1 MRTISRL
8 VTSLLVTL
16 LSLPVLAAPSHQ
28 HVRSVASDG
37 WMITWSGHRA
47 SASKAGRTVALYAF
61 SKPERG
67 CGGEFSGRVLSI
79 VGSLVSTEVVESG
92 YCEGAA
98 HPYGGTLWRTVDLA
112 RGGAEVRLDELYPA
126 ATLTPVLLNDSA
138 IRRMRIF
145 ATMDD
150 APPDEL
156 PRDDGRTLP
165 PLSFDELRALEI
177 VTCKGSLSDLG
188 NSAFAFLGV
197 RGDKAL
203 VRVGLPS
210 HWGMCRSMFTQLG
223 LELPLPAGWETA
235 LRSAGKEGRL
245 MDRLGHK

>member
-1 MRTISRL
+1 M
-8 VTSLLVTL
+8 VTL
-16 LSLPVLAAPSHQ
+16 ISLPVLAAPSHQ

-47 SASKAGRTVALYAF
+47 SASKGGRTVALYAF
-61 SKPERG
+61 AKPERG
-67 CGGEFSGRVLSI
+67 CTEEFSGRVLSI
-79 VGSLVSTEVVESG
+79 VGTLVSTEVVVSG
-92 YCEGAA
+92 DCKGAA
-98 HPYGGTLWRTVDLA
+98 HPYGSTAWRTVDLA
-112 RGGAEVRLDELYPA
+112 RGGTEVRLDELYPA
-126 ATLTPVLLNDSA
+126 ATLTPVLLNDSV
-138 IRRMRIF
+138 IRRMRILS
-145 ATMDD
+145 TMEDGP
-150 APPDEL
+150 ADEL

-165 PLSFDELRALEI
+165 PLSLDELRALEV
-177 VTCKGSLSDLG
+177 VTCKGSPAELG

-210 HWGMCRSMFTQLG
+210 SWGFCRYEFTQLG

-245 MDRLGHK
+245 MDRLGRK